1 MEEYLKM
8 GKESVKKGTLSE
20 EKVFENSFHLTYWF
34 ISLTGLSRD
43 LYHKACKEGENTCRV
58 LHISLGYFMKT

>member
-8 GKESVKKGTLSE
+8 EEEKGTLSE

-34 ISLTGLSRD
+34 ISLTGLSKA

-58 LHISLGYFMKT
+58 LHISLGYFMTT